1 VGGTS
6 RPSAFAVFRLMTSS
20 MLVGNSTGKSPAL
33 VPRRIL
39 ST

>member
-1 VGGTS
+1 L
-6 RPSAFAVFRLMTSS
+6 RLMTSS

-33 VPRRIL
+33 VPCRIL